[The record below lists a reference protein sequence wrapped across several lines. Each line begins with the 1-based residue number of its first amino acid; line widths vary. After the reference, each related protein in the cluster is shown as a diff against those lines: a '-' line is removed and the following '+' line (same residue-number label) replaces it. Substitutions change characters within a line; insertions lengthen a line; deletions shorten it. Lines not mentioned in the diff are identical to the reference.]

1 MKIIKK
7 LAKFKKSIKV
17 KVNKNS
23 KISFFTTKVELAFI
37 QLN

>member
-7 LAKFKKSIKV
+7 LAEFKMSIKV
-17 KVNKNS
+17 KVNKSS
-23 KISFFTTKVELAFI
+23 KISFFTTKVELAFT